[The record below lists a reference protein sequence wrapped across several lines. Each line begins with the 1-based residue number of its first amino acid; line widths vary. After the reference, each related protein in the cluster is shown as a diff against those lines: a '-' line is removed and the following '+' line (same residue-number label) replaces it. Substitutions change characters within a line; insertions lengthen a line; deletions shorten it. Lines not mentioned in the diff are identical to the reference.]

1 MSPTEPVL
9 EPALESLPYPRR
21 MRELA
26 LRARDLAGTDEL
38 RDLLAG
44 LSARGRYERRIALHM
59 AMAARDLPHIERAL
73 AGPDMGLRRA
83 ALRAV
88 RTLPVSDD
96 AAAAV
101 LDDAPADLRRAFYR
115 MLRHARRT
123 ALADRLLPGVRARW
137 GDREAAALLP
147 ACSGGTVTRLLPDL
161 AHGVTAW
168 RALAG
173 RHPGPFLAHAHEHV
187 SEWAWWRH
195 CKAGLPALARRD
207 PAGLLGLLERDALRR
222 SAAYLPGKLAPA
234 LFRVDAVRAARV
246 ARRMGRRR
254 GRMPWSYFGYL
265 SGLPARDLREFLPDD
280 PYWLREVLVHV
291 PPGRRGEV
299 FDLARERDGQPPAGM
314 RNFPLLGLLPPDRA
328 AAEARRMLE
337 WHGSVWH
344 SARSRLDDPEIPLK
358 LTAHL
363 PYGEASGPV
372 RAAAF
377 GGDPRR
383 RGLARTLLV
392 ELTART
398 GDSALLL
405 SLVAELADRTR
416 NEQDPLRGT
425 FIAALASVPIRLLD
439 DSFAP
444 PFAAI
449 AEPAVTARDSSPATR
464 RRLRDLADLMLGAAG
479 PPHAAPPALTGWA
492 LGVYAALVARHGP
505 EALDGHR
512 LDRVLPHGGER
523 RLLDVLRPHL
533 RDHETVIALAR
544 SLGRRAF
551 GQADLQDDLRA
562 AILDAPEPL
571 AREAAALWLADPAR
585 RAGRA
590 VELLAADASAIVLP
604 EVWRVV
610 AGRRTDL
617 LPPVLDGGREGRFEA
632 AEWVPEVRPQDPG
645 RWTPPQAER
654 VRAVLAAAVRDGRR
668 PADARITAV
677 AGLGL
682 LPGGLGDLVPWAER
696 EDEIVL
702 AEAALEAMAAT
713 DRPAEA
719 LAMLL
724 LHARGPRSAVAV
736 AAVGRCSASVPP
748 SRLGPVLEEALSGP
762 DGKVTARKQAARL
775 LERLRLPDAVDVLLR
790 AWNDPGL
797 HRDVRVAVAAALRR
811 VPEDHRAIAAL
822 GDAAGPYASELML
835 RTLFQAKPSEY
846 APAHRPAYAALV
858 RRLVSAADGP
868 GVRFRASKAFG
879 AWAPWY
885 EEGFGA
891 VLAAVADP
899 RDPAGDDE
907 LQVLHALVRTGSV
920 GEEALDVLSA
930 LVGADLDDRARARAT
945 AIAQT
950 VGGLP
955 SGHPNASLA
964 RRAIRILAGHPL
976 YAAQAA
982 DVALSS
988 AHLTEDGVTAERV
1001 AGELAAL
1008 ADLLRGRPA
1017 LTAALCDRR
1026 LFHAVGGH
1034 GVRREGGPARL
1045 LPAARLLAGRGD
1057 VASHLLAA
1065 ALVRQMGPVAGW
1077 PGDWRDLLGELRRSE
1092 HVEVRQNAWDVRP
1105 WP

>member
-1 MSPTEPVL
+1 MSPVEPVR
-9 EPALESLPYPRR
+9 EPALESLPYPSR

-26 LRARDLAGTDEL
+26 LHARNLAGTPEL

-44 LSARGRYERRIALHM
+44 LSARGRYERRVALHM
-59 AMAARDLPHIERAL
+59 AMAARDLPYIERVL
-73 AGPDMGLRRA
+73 AGPDMALRRA

-147 ACSGGTVTRLLPDL
+147 ACSGDAVTRLLPEL

-168 RALAG
+168 RALAE
-173 RHPGPFLAHAHEHV
+173 RHPGPFLAHAREHV
-187 SEWAWWRH
+187 SERSWWRQ
-195 CKAGLPALARRD
+195 CGAGLPALARRD
-207 PAGLLGLLERDALRR
+207 PAGLLELVELDGSRQP
-222 SAAYLPGKLAPA
+222 AAYLPRSLVPA
-234 LFRVDAVRAARV
+234 LFRVDVVRAARAV
-246 ARRMGRRR
+246 RRMGRRR
-254 GRMPWSYFGYL
+254 GRLPWACFAYL
-265 SGLPARDLREFLPDD
+265 GGLPARDLREFLPGE
-280 PYWLREVLVHV
+280 PYWLRDLLVHV

-299 FDLARERDGQPPAGM
+299 FDLAQERYGQPPAGM
-314 RNFPLLGLLPPDRA
+314 RNFRLLGLLPPDRA

-363 PYGEASGPV
+363 PYGEAAGPV
-372 RAAAF
+372 REAAF
-377 GGDPRR
+377 RGDPRR
-383 RGLARTLLV
+383 RGLARTLLI

-405 SLVAELADRTR
+405 SLVTELADRTR

-425 FIAALASVPIRLLD
+425 FIAALASVPLRLLA
-439 DSFAP
+439 DSCAQ

-449 AEPAVTARDSSPATR
+449 ADSAVTARDSSQGTR
-464 RRLRDLADLMLGAAG
+464 RRLRDLADRMLGDE
-479 PPHAAPPALTGWA
+479 APPALTRWA
-492 LGVYAALVARHGP
+492 FGAYAGLVARHGP

-512 LDRVLPHGGER
+512 LGRVLPRGGER

-551 GQADLQDDLRA
+551 AQADLQDDLRA

-585 RAGRA
+585 RAERA
-590 VELLAADASAIVLP
+590 VDLLAADASAIVLP

-632 AEWVPEVRPQDPG
+632 VEWVPDVRPQDPG
-645 RWTPPQAER
+645 RWTPPQTER
-654 VRAVLAAAVRDGRR
+654 VRAVLAAAVRDERR
-668 PADARITAV
+668 PVDARIGAV
-677 AGLGL
+677 AGLGR

-696 EDEIVL
+696 EDETVL
-702 AEAALEAMAAT
+702 AEAALEAMAGT

-724 LHARGPRSAVAV
+724 VHARGPRSAVAV
-736 AAVGRCSASVPP
+736 AAVGRCGASVPP
-748 SRLGPVLEEALSGP
+748 SRLGPALAEALTGP
-762 DGKVTARKQAARL
+762 DGKVTSRKQAARL
-775 LERLRLPDAVDVLLR
+775 LERLRVPDAAGVLLH
-790 AWNDPGL
+790 AWRDPGL

-811 VPEDHRAIAAL
+811 NPEDHRVLDAL
-822 GDAAGPYASELML
+822 YDAAGPYASEPML

-907 LQVLHALVRTGSV
+907 IHVLHALVKTGSV

-930 LVGADLDDRARARAT
+930 LVGADLDDRARVRAT

-955 SGHPNASLA
+955 AGHPNASLA
-964 RRAIRILAGHPL
+964 RRAVRILAGHPL

-982 DVALSS
+982 GVALSS
-988 AHLTEDGVTAERV
+988 AHLTEDDVTAERV
-1001 AGELAAL
+1001 ADELAAL

-1017 LTAALCDRR
+1017 LTAALCERR
-1026 LFHAVGGH
+1026 LFQAVGGH
-1034 GVRREGGPARL
+1034 GVRRQGGPARL

-1077 PGDWRDLLGELRRSE
+1077 PGGWRDLLGELRRSE
-1092 HVEVRQNAWDVRP
+1092 HVEVRQTAWDVRP
-1105 WP
+1105 WS

>member
-1 MSPTEPVL
+1 MSPIEPVL
-9 EPALESLPYPRR
+9 EPALESLPYPSR

-44 LSARGRYERRIALHM
+44 LSAGGRYERRLALHM
-59 AMAARDLPHIERAL
+59 AMAARDLPYIERVL
-73 AGPDMGLRRA
+73 AGPDMALRRA

-115 MLRHARRT
+115 TLRHSRRA
-123 ALADRLLPGVRARW
+123 ALADRLLPDVRARR

-147 ACSGGTVTRLLPDL
+147 ACTGGTVARVLPEL

-168 RALAG
+168 RAMAG
-173 RHPGPFLAHAHEHV
+173 RHPGPFLAHARDHLA
-187 SEWAWWRH
+187 EWSWWRR
-195 CKAGLPALARRD
+195 CRSGLPALARRD
-207 PAGLLGLLERDALRR
+207 PAGLLDLMERDGSRR
-222 SAAYLPGKLAPA
+222 PAMYFPPTLVPA

-246 ARRMGRRR
+246 VRRMGRRR
-254 GRMPWSYFGYL
+254 GRLSWSYSRYL
-265 SGLPARDLREFLPDD
+265 SGLPAADLREFVPDD
-280 PYWLREVLVHV
+280 PHWLREFLTHV
-291 PPGRRGEV
+291 PPARRAEIL
-299 FDLARERDGQPPAGM
+299 DLAQQRHGQAPGM
-314 RNFPLLGLLPPDRA
+314 RNFPLLGVLPPGRA

-363 PYGEASGPV
+363 PYEEAAGPV
-372 RAAAF
+372 REAAF

-383 RGLARTLLV
+383 RGLARTLLI

-398 GDSALLL
+398 ADPALLL
-405 SLVAELADRTR
+405 SLVTELADRTR
-416 NEQDPLRGT
+416 NERDPLRGT
-425 FIAALASVPIRLLD
+425 LIAALTAVPLRLLD

-449 AEPAVTARDSSPATR
+449 ADPAVTARDSSPATR
-464 RRLRDLADLMLGAAG
+464 RRLRGLADRMLGAAG
-479 PPHAAPPALTGWA
+479 SQDGAPPALTRWA
-492 LGVYAALVARHGP
+492 YRVYATLVARHGP
-505 EALDGHR
+505 EALDEHR
-512 LDRVLPHGGER
+512 LDRVLPRGGER
-523 RLLDVLRPHL
+523 VLLDVLRPHL
-533 RDHETVIALAR
+533 RDHETVVALAR

-551 GQADLQDDLRA
+551 ALEDLQDDLRSV
-562 AILDAPEPL
+562 ILDAPGHL
-571 AREAAALWLADPAR
+571 AREAADLWLADPAR
-585 RAGRA
+585 REGRA
-590 VELLAADASAIVLP
+590 VDLLAADASAIVLP

-617 LPPVLDGGREGRFEA
+617 LPAALDGARAGRFETA
-632 AEWVPEVRPQDPG
+632 GRVPEVRPQDPG
-645 RWTPPQAER
+645 RWTPPQAGA
-654 VRAVLAAAVRDGRR
+654 VRAVLASAARDERR
-668 PADARITAV
+668 PVDARLTAV

-682 LPGGLGDLVPWAER
+682 LPGGLGDLVPWAEQE
-696 EDEIVL
+696 EDTVL

-736 AAVGRCSASVPP
+736 AAVGRCGASVPP
-748 SRLGPVLEEALSGP
+748 SGLGPVLAETLTGP

-775 LERLRLPDAVDVLLR
+775 LQRLRVPGAADVLLH

-797 HRDVRVAVAAALRR
+797 HRDVRVAVADALRR
-811 VPEDHRAIAAL
+811 MPEDPRVIAAL

-885 EEGFGA
+885 AEGYGDI
-891 VLAAVADP
+891 LAAVADP
-899 RDPAGDDE
+899 GDPAGDDD
-907 LQVLHALVRTGSV
+907 LQVLHALVRAGTV
-920 GEEALDVLSA
+920 ADEALGVLSA
-930 LVGADLDDRARARAT
+930 LVDAELGERSRSRAK

-950 VGGLP
+950 IGGLP
-955 SGHPNASLA
+955 AGHANAPLA
-964 RRAIRILAGHPL
+964 RRAVRILAGHPL

-982 DVALSS
+982 EVALR
-988 AHLTEDGVTAERV
+988 AARLTEDGVTAEQI

-1008 ADLLRGRPA
+1008 ADLLRDRPV
-1017 LTAALCDRR
+1017 LTAAFTGNR

-1034 GVRREGGPARL
+1034 GAREPGGPARL

-1057 VASHLLAA
+1057 IVSHLLAA
-1065 ALVRQMGPVAGW
+1065 ALVRQAGPAAGW
-1077 PGDWRDLLGELRRSE
+1077 PAGWRDLLDELRRSG
-1092 HVEVRQNAWDVRP
+1092 HVEVRQNAWDVIP
-1105 WP
+1105 PP